1 MLIRFLNLHKLEIL
15 KFGLGLWL
23 YFVDSLQSRS
33 SSFSYALYVHDLQ
46 VHVSIPALVQV
57 PFWNGT
63 HQFLLFLSVICTF
76 LLVSL
81 SC

>member
-46 VHVSIPALVQV
+46 VHVSLDA
-57 PFWNGT
+57 
-63 HQFLLFLSVICTF
+63 
-76 LLVSL
+76 
-81 SC
+81 